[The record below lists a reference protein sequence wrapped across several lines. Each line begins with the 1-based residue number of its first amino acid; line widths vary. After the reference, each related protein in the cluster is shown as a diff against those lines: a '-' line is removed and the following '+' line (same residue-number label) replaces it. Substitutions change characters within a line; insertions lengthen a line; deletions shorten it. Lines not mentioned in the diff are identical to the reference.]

1 MMNDI
6 IKAFQ
11 LVEEEKYKE
20 AYEAFSNLIG
30 DKALENDARYSRAM
44 IDISRLKEHFENTIN
59 DLKELINKKTK
70 YAKISYSFLTLVYD
84 ELDMIDEVIKY
95 GKLAIIND
103 TPFANEIY
111 FALSRAYARRGNDE
125 DLEEA
130 LKMINECLKD
140 KELEEE
146 LDYLICKCDILISL
160 EKFDEASQE
169 IDHLVS
175 SFGHSGVVYY
185 LKARL
190 AMKKY
195 YKTDHIALVDEA
207 IYNAEI
213 CLQYE
218 EHDYS
223 VKTLLIE
230 GYTIKKDYTKALE
243 IIDTMKTEVNEEDMI
258 MEKVKVYDDAKEY
271 QKALDLI
278 IPYLHNHQSWKLKY
292 MEGALL
298 LDMDSNKIEMTLNCF
313 REAYELFPNNGI
325 MLDILKVNRM
335 LKREEDNYQF
345 LQTIIQTRAEG
356 IIYFNLAETALRIN
370 KPYDEII
377 KYYYQVYELGY
388 IDKLEYYDSICNY
401 TNSKKM
407 NKIIKKNE
415 KNALQGDSVWSKR
428 KVAIRYIYQENGY
441 HQNLKKGKKIIEQC
455 LNEYGDDSCTLSLYA
470 RCLELSNNNQK
481 AFHYY
486 QKAYEKIKKVIEPD
500 CDCAYG
506 YYAYA
511 KISGIGTDVEID
523 EAKNIILSVI
533 NKSGKYTCSHI
544 VYFYAYFY
552 LLNDERFSGEFA
564 KEMLEENY
572 PFYRYEISRIVLLS
586 QVINKLK
593 IKSNKLDELLLDMD
607 EYDKNEIK
615 YYNENIYQKA
625 SLPYW
630 KNI

>member
-111 FALSRAYARRGNDE
+111 FALSRAYARRGNNE

-243 IIDTMKTEVNEEDMI
+243 IIDTMKTEDNEEDMI

-377 KYYYQVYELGY
+377 KYY
-388 IDKLEYYDSICNY
+388 
-401 TNSKKM
+401 
-407 NKIIKKNE
+407 
-415 KNALQGDSVWSKR
+415 
-428 KVAIRYIYQENGY
+428 
-441 HQNLKKGKKIIEQC
+441 
-455 LNEYGDDSCTLSLYA
+455 
-470 RCLELSNNNQK
+470 
-481 AFHYY
+481 
-486 QKAYEKIKKVIEPD
+486 
-500 CDCAYG
+500 
-506 YYAYA
+506 
-511 KISGIGTDVEID
+511 
-523 EAKNIILSVI
+523 
-533 NKSGKYTCSHI
+533 
-544 VYFYAYFY
+544 
-552 LLNDERFSGEFA
+552 
-564 KEMLEENY
+564 
-572 PFYRYEISRIVLLS
+572 
-586 QVINKLK
+586 
-593 IKSNKLDELLLDMD
+593 
-607 EYDKNEIK
+607 
-615 YYNENIYQKA
+615 
-625 SLPYW
+625 
-630 KNI
+630 

>member
-140 KELEEE
+140 KELEAE

-243 IIDTMKTEVNEEDMI
+243 IIDTMKTEDNEEDMI
-258 MEKVKVYDDAKEY
+258 MEKVKVYDDAKEL
-271 QKALDLI
+271 QKL
-278 IPYLHNHQSWKLKY
+278 
-292 MEGALL
+292 
-298 LDMDSNKIEMTLNCF
+298 
-313 REAYELFPNNGI
+313 
-325 MLDILKVNRM
+325 
-335 LKREEDNYQF
+335 
-345 LQTIIQTRAEG
+345 
-356 IIYFNLAETALRIN
+356 
-370 KPYDEII
+370 
-377 KYYYQVYELGY
+377 
-388 IDKLEYYDSICNY
+388 
-401 TNSKKM
+401 
-407 NKIIKKNE
+407 
-415 KNALQGDSVWSKR
+415 
-428 KVAIRYIYQENGY
+428 
-441 HQNLKKGKKIIEQC
+441 
-455 LNEYGDDSCTLSLYA
+455 
-470 RCLELSNNNQK
+470 
-481 AFHYY
+481 
-486 QKAYEKIKKVIEPD
+486 
-500 CDCAYG
+500 
-506 YYAYA
+506 
-511 KISGIGTDVEID
+511 
-523 EAKNIILSVI
+523 
-533 NKSGKYTCSHI
+533 
-544 VYFYAYFY
+544 
-552 LLNDERFSGEFA
+552 
-564 KEMLEENY
+564 
-572 PFYRYEISRIVLLS
+572 
-586 QVINKLK
+586 
-593 IKSNKLDELLLDMD
+593 
-607 EYDKNEIK
+607 
-615 YYNENIYQKA
+615 
-625 SLPYW
+625 
-630 KNI
+630 